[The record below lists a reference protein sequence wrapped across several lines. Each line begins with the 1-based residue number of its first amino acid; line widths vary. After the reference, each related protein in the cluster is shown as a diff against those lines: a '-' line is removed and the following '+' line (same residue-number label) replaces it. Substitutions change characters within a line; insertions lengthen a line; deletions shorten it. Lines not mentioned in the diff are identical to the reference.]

1 MKHTCSEYIDM
12 FHRIGSI
19 KAYIVFSEV
28 GQTKINNED
37 TFQLFRHVLS
47 IFLSYF

>member
-1 MKHTCSEYIDM
+1 M

-37 TFQLFRHVLS
+37 TFQLSGMFYQYSCHTFDKIMKRH
-47 IFLSYF
+47 F